1 MSTAI
6 LEKAGLPIPDFLKT
20 PITEKTFDPD
30 VLNSV
35 RVAAYKAYINKRP
48 TSYKDYGEA
57 WKLVYGKERSKL
69 SKIGQIG
76 KGLSS
81 FFDPGMAAA
90 FSIGESSGV
99 VIKNG
104 NLMIVGDEFD
114 FPQISKK
121 TKGKDPWL
129 NFNSWFANKDAPFS
143 VSPKNRQKIEINL
156 GPLSKVAKYVKQ
168 LER

>member
-1 MSTAI
+1 
-6 LEKAGLPIPDFLKT
+6 
-20 PITEKTFDPD
+20 
-30 VLNSV
+30 
-35 RVAAYKAYINKRP
+35 
-48 TSYKDYGEA
+48 
-57 WKLVYGKERSKL
+57 
-69 SKIGQIG
+69 
-76 KGLSS
+76 
-81 FFDPGMAAA
+81 
-90 FSIGESSGV
+90 
-99 VIKNG
+99 
-104 NLMIVGDEFD
+104 MIVGDEFN